1 MSTVIGVNKAD
12 RIEELLVEL
21 TNEIIDNEREH
32 SKVLQRHVEESQV
45 AMLDRR

>member
-32 SKVLQRHVEESQV
+32 SKVLQRHVEESQI
-45 AMLDRR
+45 AIMDRR